1 MNETSEPIV
10 IGIPACARVIDRH
23 LRHWAP
29 ARYAEALLACADA
42 LPVMI
47 PPIGAPALALLDR
60 LDGLLLSGSPSNV
73 APELYGAEEDRTPER
88 HDPARDATTLPLLRA
103 ALARGMPLLAICR
116 GIQEL
121 NVALGG
127 SLHQQL
133 QTVPGRMDHRAGPGT
148 PEAQY
153 APRHAIALSGGL
165 AALLGAREIM
175 VNSLHEQGIDR
186 LAEGLSV
193 EALAPDGTVEAV
205 RVADAIGFAYGVQWH
220 PEWQAVANPHSRALF
235 AAFAAACRHY
245 AERRRG

>member
-1 MNETSEPIV
+1 LAPGYEE
-10 IGIPACARVIDRH
+10 RH
-23 LRHWAP
+23 FEASQKRGKLALIASGDGRDDSVKVHQDMALY
-29 ARYAEALLACADA
+29 AGHFDGAEAATLPIADGRRA
-42 LPVMI
+42 YVHVVRGKVAVNGKP
-47 PPIGAPALALLDR
+47 
-60 LDGLLLSGSPSNV
+60 LSGGD
-73 APELYGAEEDRTPER
+73 ADHTPER

-133 QTVPGRMDHRAGPGT
+133 QSVAGRMDHRAGPGA

-153 APRHAIALSGGL
+153 APRHAIALSGSL

-186 LAEGLSV
+186 VADGLSA

-205 RVADAIGFAYGVQWH
+205 RVTGAASFAYGVQWH
-220 PEWQAVANPHSRALF
+220 PEWQAAANPQSRTLF
-235 AAFAAACRHY
+235 AAFAAACRRY
-245 AERRRG
+245 AESR